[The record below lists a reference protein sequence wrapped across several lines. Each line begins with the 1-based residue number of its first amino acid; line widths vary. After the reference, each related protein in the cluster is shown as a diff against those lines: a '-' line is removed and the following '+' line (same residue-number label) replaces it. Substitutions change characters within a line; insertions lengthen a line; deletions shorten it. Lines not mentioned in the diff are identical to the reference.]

1 MENISSSIEKLDDTV
16 AQSINSI
23 WKKISKTDLK
33 KWQNLYVIISLIIF
47 AFAILSTV
55 FLYFYNNKIDNNIN
69 QSNSLVIEYKDQIQK
84 LKNNSQIMAYNII
97 KWASSNIEKSIED
110 SKAQKYLAELN
121 NVSRKYKIDFAWFSY
136 NDLKISTSA
145 IASST
150 NEKDGI
156 DKVEKFIK
164 DYRDDNKKLFIL
176 NPISSINWNSLNRSF
191 EVNFVVNNNL

>member
-33 KWQNLYVIISLIIF
+33 KWQNLYVIISLMIF